1 MKRSIAPIAA
11 ALIVLVCFGQ
21 RAPAQERRP
30 PIIDM
35 HMHANTVRKDADGN
49 PLARPCNPIPCQG
62 APALAKSAEDVLR
75 LTLEAMDRNNIVLGF
90 LSQYPLDNVYHWVEA
105 APDRFIASPLIW
117 DPDLIDLDGLRKE
130 YEAGRL
136 GGLGELA
143 VQYVGMAADDP
154 KLEPFF
160 ALAEEFD
167 VPVLLHSH
175 GTGAPAERFRIAIG
189 RPTRIEEVLV
199 RHPTLR
205 VYIESSGFPFLE
217 ETIALMYRYP
227 NVYGDLSP
235 WKYPRE
241 IFYWYLR
248 RLMDAGLGKRLM
260 FGSDQSKFPELIGE
274 SIEAIESAPFLSE
287 EQKRDIFYNNAARFL
302 RLSEEEIARHH
313 GR

>member
-1 MKRSIAPIAA
+1 MRFRLHLS
-11 ALIVLVCFGQ
+11 VLVLVGQ
-21 RAPAQERRP
+21 LPGEALAQERP

-35 HMHANTVRKDADGN
+35 HMHAPTTLSR
-49 PLARPCNPIPCQG
+49 PFRPCYPPPCQG
-62 APALAKSAEDVLR
+62 AARVSVSDEDPLR
-75 LTLEAMDRNNIVLGF
+75 LTLQAMDRHNIVLGF
-90 LSQYPLDNVYHWVEA
+90 LSDWPLDNVYRWVEA
-105 APDRFIASPLIW
+105 APDRFIASPIIF
-117 DPDLIDLDGLRKE
+117 DPDLIDLDDLRKE

-136 GGLGELA
+136 GGLGELG
-143 VQYVGMAADDP
+143 VQYAGIAADDP

-167 VPVLLHSH
+167 VPVLIHHH
-175 GTGAPAERFRIAIG
+175 GTAGPSEQFRISIG
-189 RPTRIEEVLV
+189 HPEQLEEVLV

-205 VYIESSGFPFLE
+205 LYIETSGFPFLE

-248 RLMDAGLGKRLM
+248 GLMDAGLGKRLM
-260 FGSDQSKFPELIGE
+260 LGSDQMEFPEVIGE
-274 SIEAIESAPFLSE
+274 SIETIESVPFLTE

-302 RLSEEEIARHH
+302 RLSDEEIARHH